1 MLDNQYIFLFLV
13 ISFKKDN
20 NKDDDMIN
28 DYTIH
33 DSTDMHMK
41 TAFPIHE
48 IDNMYTK
55 TPIHIHVHHHI
66 YSYIGI
72 LGIIF
77 EL

>member
-1 MLDNQYIFLFLV
+1 
-13 ISFKKDN
+13 
-20 NKDDDMIN
+20 MIN
-28 DYTIH
+28 DYTIY
-33 DSTDMHMK
+33 DTADMYMK

-55 TPIHIHVHHHI
+55 TPIHIHVRHHI
-66 YSYIGI
+66 YSSIGL

>member
-1 MLDNQYIFLFLV
+1 
-13 ISFKKDN
+13 
-20 NKDDDMIN
+20 MIN

-55 TPIHIHVHHHI
+55 RQFI
-66 YSYIGI
+66 YMFVIIYIV
-72 LGIIF
+72 LQVF
-77 EL
+77 LE